1 MSEIEQECIS
11 RLVEQQELFIDIVG
25 WGHITTPKVVFG
37 DMRIGFS
44 FRLHF
49 DRPEFPM
56 PVHYFDMVLKTKSGI
71 ILYKER
77 QSTIYGGKPVNISAG
92 VYLDMVWDIALTSID
107 PKIVKEV
114 MPLAR
119 GLTSRL
125 QDRDT
130 KQFTLFGNNS
140 FNEKQKQVLF
150 RVRKGEAQSRRDTAK
165 KTKTAENLA
174 KK

>member
-1 MSEIEQECIS
+1 
-11 RLVEQQELFIDIVG
+11 
-25 WGHITTPKVVFG
+25 
-37 DMRIGFS
+37 
-44 FRLHF
+44 
-49 DRPEFPM
+49 M

-77 QSTIYGGKPVNISAG
+77 QSTVYGGKPVNISAG

-150 RVRKGEAQSRRDTAK
+150 RVRKGESQSRRDTAK